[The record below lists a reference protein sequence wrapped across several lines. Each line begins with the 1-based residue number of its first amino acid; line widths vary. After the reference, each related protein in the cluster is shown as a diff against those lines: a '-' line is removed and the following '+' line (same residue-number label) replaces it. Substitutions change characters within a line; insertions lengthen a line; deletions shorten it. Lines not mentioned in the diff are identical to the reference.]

1 MKVLIISGSPKSE
14 GICHSLVNAALETSK
29 ENGAE
34 TEVIKLTDHKLE
46 HCKMCGDGWGTCR
59 GEHRC
64 QYGDKDGFNVLQEKF
79 SQADAFVFIT
89 PVYWGDMSEVFNG
102 FFDKLRRCQA
112 TKRWNEDENIKSFF
126 TDKPS
131 ILVASAG
138 GSGNGI
144 INTLTQME
152 RAIGHMGGDGMPK
165 EEKGIYDYIAVNR
178 WNKDYKLES
187 LKAAVASM
195 VKGNKRA

>member
-1 MKVLIISGSPKSE
+1 MKVLIISGSPRSE
-14 GICHSLVNAALETSK
+14 GICHSLVTTALDTSK
-29 ENGAE
+29 ESGAE
-34 TEVIKLTDHKLE
+34 AEVHKLSDYKLE
-46 HCKMCGDGWGTCR
+46 QCKMCGDGWGTCR
-59 GEHRC
+59 SEHRC
-64 QYGDKDGFNVLQEKF
+64 QYGDKDGFNNLQEKF

-89 PVYWGDMSEVFNG
+89 PVYWGDVSEAFKG

-112 TKRWNEDENIKSFF
+112 SKRWNEDESIKSCF

-144 INTLTQME
+144 INTFTQME
-152 RAIGHMGGDGMPK
+152 RAIVHMGGDEMPK

-187 LKAAVASM
+187 LKASIASL
-195 VKGNKRA
+195 VKSGKR

>member
-1 MKVLIISGSPKSE
+1 MKVLIISCSPKSE
-14 GICHSLVNAALETSK
+14 GICHSLVTAALDTCKKS
-29 ENGAE
+29 GADA
-34 TEVIKLTDHKLE
+34 EVLKLTDHRLE
-46 HCKMCGDGWGTCR
+46 QCKMCGDGWGICR
-59 GEHRC
+59 SEHRC
-64 QYGDKDGFNVLQEKF
+64 QYGDQDGFNTLVEKF
-79 SQADAFVFIT
+79 SRSDAFVFIT
-89 PVYWGDMSEVFNG
+89 PVYWGDVSEAFKD

-112 TKRWNEDENIKSFF
+112 SKRRNEDKNIKSFF

-152 RAIGHMGGDGMPK
+152 RAIVHMGGDGMPK

-187 LKAAVASM
+187 LKASVASM
-195 VKGNKRA
+195 IKGNSR